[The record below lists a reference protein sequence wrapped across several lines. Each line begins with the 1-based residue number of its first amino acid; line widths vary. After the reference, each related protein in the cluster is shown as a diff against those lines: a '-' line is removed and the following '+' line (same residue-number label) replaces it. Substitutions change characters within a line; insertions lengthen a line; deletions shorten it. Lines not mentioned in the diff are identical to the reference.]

1 MTVKEYLV
9 ITDIEK
15 VFDSLDHTFLIST
28 LKKKYAAYADDST
41 FFLKYKNLIK

>member
-9 ITDIEK
+9 IIDIEK

-28 LKKKYAAYADDST
+28 LKKFGFGKT
-41 FFLKYKNLIK
+41 FYRLDKNIFE